1 VCCATAPEK
10 PGCAPLLR
18 VLGLLNAD
26 ATLSPDKLKK
36 YRQLNAMCQAIE
48 HAVGGALRQRS
59 DRPLLF
65 VDLCSGSSSHLALL
79 LAFSARFRWE
89 RPAHILAV
97 DADATRVVAAK
108 QRASLL
114 GFRSETLHYI
124 TSRVA
129 SLDAWEKVYAAGFP
143 AAAAAATGRGVRPPH
158 GVFALHACDTATDE
172 AIAFAVR
179 SRARALLIA
188 PCCDAFVVMAQAR
201 RSLTPSLSRPCFR
214 SVPPRADA
222 SAVVA
227 AESLDT
233 AVVTD
238 TLLDVF
244 VYSLLLG
251 VVALT
256 VYSLVVT
263 LQKSNEEYG
272 GWTPR
277 DDEEVLGAARNPEQR
292 LQSGARYDPVTE
304 QWTYPDPAAVKPSAK
319 VGRAP
324 SAAAADEEASNR
336 YERRMR
342 KKQKAAEKARKR
354 R

>member
-1 VCCATAPEK
+1 MCCATAPEK

-188 PCCDAFVVMAQAR
+188 PCCQAELASAWRALASDTAAGPTAPGAGSGFALIHRQPNLRRELAAHVTDAFR
-201 RSLTPSLSRPCFR
+201 L
-214 SVPPRADA
+214 
-222 SAVVA
+222 
-227 AESLDT
+227 
-233 AVVTD
+233 
-238 TLLDVF
+238 
-244 VYSLLLG
+244 SLLRAQGYSVGLAEFVG
-251 VVALT
+251 AEHTPKNRLFTALRHQRRPGEGDAGLSEHRARTVALA
-256 VYSLVVT
+256 
-263 LQKSNEEYG
+263 EYKALRDATG
-272 GWTPR
+272 GCGIALAKM
-277 DDEEVLGAARNPEQR
+277 LGAETRE
-292 LQSGARYDPVTE
+292 
-304 QWTYPDPAAVKPSAK
+304 
-319 VGRAP
+319 
-324 SAAAADEEASNR
+324 
-336 YERRMR
+336 
-342 KKQKAAEKARKR
+342 
-354 R
+354 